1 MDGAEPGM
9 KTSLGRIRRPVLVLG
24 LLLVLPSCAL
34 WEKKEETPREGDLS
48 ELYLDGKAKLL
59 GEMLVDVASAA
70 DAERLGDRAFQ
81 QENFDRAILYYVRAY
96 SLDPANIGV
105 LEKLG
110 YLYERRGDRK
120 LADLAYKTILQKN
133 PRHALANEQLGLIS
147 LHARRYDEAKRF
159 FREALAADP
168 KRPASWNGL
177 GVLADLTGDHHEAA
191 THYQKALAL
200 NPQSV
205 SVLNNLAYSHYLA
218 GDLAS
223 ARKYLK
229 ECLALDP
236 NYRRGMENFAL
247 IEAREGR
254 YETAYYYF
262 ARVMPSPAAYNNV
275 GYICM
280 MNRDYACAERY
291 FRKAIEESDSYYAK
305 AEENLEALRALR
317 RGGEAGAAYPS
328 EAAEQEGQA
337 RGGLDTFAGSELGR
351 MEYSSK
357 PLPQRERG
365 SSASFSLWEKDRRM
379 RDGGEPQG
387 GDEPR

>member
-1 MDGAEPGM
+1 MDGAEPAM
-9 KTSLGRIRRPVLVLG
+9 EHSFSCWIRWSLPVLAF
-24 LLLVLPSCAL
+24 LLVLPSCAN
-34 WEKKEETPREGDLS
+34 WEKKEGKPPASDLS

-59 GEMLVDVASAA
+59 GEMLVDVVSAA
-70 DAERLGDRAFQ
+70 DAENLGDRAFQ

-96 SLDPANIGV
+96 SLDPGNIGV

-133 PRHALANEQLGLIS
+133 PHHAVANEQLGLIS
-147 LHARRYDEAKRF
+147 LHARRYEEAKRY

-168 KRPASWNGL
+168 KRFASLNGL
-177 GVLADLTGDHHEAA
+177 GVLADLAGDHREAA

-205 SVLNNLAYSHYLA
+205 SILNNLAYSRYLA
-218 GDLAS
+218 GDLAG
-223 ARKYLK
+223 ARRYLK
-229 ECLALDP
+229 ESLALDP
-236 NYRRGMENFAL
+236 NYRRGLENLAL
-247 IEAREGR
+247 IEAREGH

-262 ARVMPSPAAYNNV
+262 ARLMPAAAAHNNL

-280 MNRDYACAERY
+280 MNRDYVCAEAY

-317 RGGEAGAAYPS
+317 RGGEGGTASPATVTEP
-328 EAAEQEGQA
+328 EGQA
-337 RGGLDTFAGSELGR
+337 RGGLDMFAGSELGTHFTGTTGLA
-351 MEYSSK
+351 ETSSSK
-357 PLPQRERG
+357 G
-365 SSASFSLWEKDRRM
+365 ASTEKGR
-379 RDGGEPQG
+379 
-387 GDEPR
+387 

>member
-1 MDGAEPGM
+1 MEH
-9 KTSLGRIRRPVLVLG
+9 SFSSRIRWPVPVLAF
-24 LLLVLPSCAL
+24 LLVLPSCAN
-34 WEKKEETPREGDLS
+34 WEKKEGKPPESDLS

-70 DAERLGDRAFQ
+70 DAENLGDRAFQ

-96 SLDPANIGV
+96 SLDPGNIGV

-133 PRHALANEQLGLIS
+133 PHHAVANEQLGLIS
-147 LHARRYDEAKRF
+147 LHARRYEEAKRY

-168 KRPASWNGL
+168 KRPASLNGL
-177 GVLADLTGDHHEAA
+177 GVLADLAGDHYEAA
-191 THYQKALAL
+191 AHYQKALAL

-205 SVLNNLAYSHYLA
+205 SILNNLAYSSYLA
-218 GDLAS
+218 GDLAG
-223 ARKYLK
+223 ARRYLK
-229 ECLALDP
+229 ESLALDP
-236 NYRRGMENFAL
+236 NYRRGLENFAL

-262 ARVMPSPAAYNNV
+262 ARLMPSAAAYNNV

-280 MNRDYACAERY
+280 MNQDHACAEKY
-291 FRKAIEESDSYYAK
+291 FRKAIEASDSYYAK

-317 RGGEAGAAYPS
+317 RGGEEGTASPPA
-328 EAAEQEGQA
+328 AAELEGQA
-337 RGGLDTFAGSELGR
+337 RGGLDTFAGRELGPNFTR
-351 MEYSSK
+351 TVGPAGASPGE
-357 PLPQRERG
+357 G
-365 SSASFSLWEKDRRM
+365 ASA
-379 RDGGEPQG
+379 GEG
-387 GDEPR
+387 R

>member
-1 MDGAEPGM
+1 M
-9 KTSLGRIRRPVLVLG
+9 KDPFALIRGPALVLG
-24 LLLVLPSCAL
+24 LLLVLPSCAI
-34 WEKKEETPREGDLS
+34 WEKKEGKPAESDLS

-70 DAERLGDRAFQ
+70 DAETLGDRAFQ

-120 LADLAYKTILQKN
+120 LADLAYKNILQKN
-133 PRHALANEQLGLIS
+133 PHHAIANEQLGLIS
-147 LHARRYDEAKRF
+147 LHARRYEEAKRY

-177 GVLADLTGDHHEAA
+177 GVLADLAGDHHEAA
-191 THYQKALAL
+191 AHYQKALAL

-205 SVLNNLAYSHYLA
+205 SILNNLAYSSYLA
-218 GDLAS
+218 GDPTG
-223 ARKYLK
+223 ARHYLK
-229 ECLALDP
+229 ESLALDP
-236 NYRRGMENFAL
+236 NYRRGLENFAL

-262 ARVMPSPAAYNNV
+262 LRLMPSPAAYNNV

-280 MNRDYACAERY
+280 MNRDYACAEKY
-291 FRKAIEESDSYYAK
+291 LRKAIEESDSYYAK
-305 AEENLEALRALR
+305 AEENLDTLRALR
-317 RGGEAGAAYPS
+317 RDGGDGAPLSSQAAGL
-328 EAAEQEGQA
+328 EGRVKA
-337 RGGLDTFAGSELGR
+337 RGGLDASVGSEFGPNLVRRAGSVGAGSGEGR
-351 MEYSSK
+351 
-357 PLPQRERG
+357 
-365 SSASFSLWEKDRRM
+365 
-379 RDGGEPQG
+379 
-387 GDEPR
+387 

>member
-1 MDGAEPGM
+1 MDGAEPAM
-9 KTSLGRIRRPVLVLG
+9 KHPFSSRIRWPVLFLAF
-24 LLLVLPSCAL
+24 LPVLPSCAI
-34 WEKKEETPREGDLS
+34 WERKEEKPAESDLS

-70 DAERLGDRAFQ
+70 DAEKLGDRAFQ

-133 PRHALANEQLGLIS
+133 PHHAVANEQLGLIS
-147 LHARRYDEAKRF
+147 LHARRYEEAKRY

-177 GVLADLTGDHHEAA
+177 GVLADLAGDHHEAA
-191 THYQKALAL
+191 AHYQKALAL

-205 SVLNNLAYSHYLA
+205 SILNNLAYSHYLA
-218 GDLAS
+218 GDLGS
-223 ARKYLK
+223 ARHYLK
-229 ECLALDP
+229 ESLALDP
-236 NYRRGMENFAL
+236 NYRRGLENFAL

-254 YETAYYYF
+254 YDTAYYYF
-262 ARVMPSPAAYNNV
+262 ARLMPSAAAYNNV

-280 MNRDYACAERY
+280 MNRDHACAERY

-305 AEENLEALRALR
+305 AEENLETLHALR
-317 RGGEAGAAYPS
+317 RGGKDGAASPS
-328 EAAEQEGQA
+328 EAEEPEGQA
-337 RGGLDTFAGSELGR
+337 RGGLDTFAGKELGPNLDR
-351 MEYSSK
+351 
-357 PLPQRERG
+357 PAGPAGARLREG
-365 SSASFSLWEKDRRM
+365 AST
-379 RDGGEPQG
+379 GEGQ
-387 GDEPR
+387 